1 MEQCAQT
8 DTGQT
13 TSSGGRRIIRLV
25 LWFAT
30 AFFAIQT
37 LIGDGGLPDMLQ
49 ASRERR
55 ELAAAITALKAE
67 NRRLAGIE
75 DRLRRDSKAIEA
87 VARGDI
93 GLILPGEVLFIVG
106 ETSEPTRRPN

>member
-13 TSSGGRRIIRLV
+13 TASGGRRIIRLV

-30 AFFAIQT
+30 AFFASQA

-87 VARGDI
+87 VARGEI

>member
-37 LIGDGGLPDMLQ
+37 LIGDGGLTDMLQ

-55 ELAAAITALKAE
+55 ALTDAVTAVKVE
-67 NRRLAGIE
+67 NRRLSGIE
-75 DRLRRDSKAIEA
+75 DRLRRDSKAIEG
-87 VARGDI
+87 VARGEI
-93 GLILPGEVLFIVG
+93 GLIVPGEVLFIVG
-106 ETSEPTRRPN
+106 ETTEITRRPN